1 MVSEFIVDSFQWWFA
16 VMIDK
21 KVLTLKT
28 LYLGTP
34 CLFAAL
40 RPYNVMQ
47 LCSKCKRTKGREE
60 TCSQTTF
67 AAATTCYVSR
77 SIPPN
82 RKCRGVQ
89 ILSAEYD
96 QQVGAVASKVP
107 SMGLNMSAWPRGTAP
122 HQGAWSI
129 SWGLSPN
136 LRNLQQFMPTVTY
149 SEANFS
155 QSWEV

>member
-1 MVSEFIVDSFQWWFA
+1 MLWFQSLLLTVFST

-21 KVLTLKT
+21 KVLNLKT

-47 LCSKCKRTKGREE
+47 RCSKCKGTKGREE
-60 TCSQTTF
+60 TSSQTTF
-67 AAATTCYVSR
+67 AATTCYVSR
-77 SIPPN
+77 SIPPR

-122 HQGAWSI
+122 HQGPDPYLEVSLPTFGI
-129 SWGLSPN
+129 YGN
-136 LRNLQQFMPTVTY
+136 LC
-149 SEANFS
+149 
-155 QSWEV
+155 